1 MYKKLFLITSIFI
14 FLLIPFFSLKAQ
26 SEDEETDKKVKELLS
41 LMTLEE
47 KIGQMTQV
55 TFDSIGVPED
65 ENQGVPFDMAK
76 LEEAIVNYHVGSILN
91 TPYNKAQSLE
101 TWKGIITA
109 VQDVALE
116 KTRLKIPVF
125 YGIDAIHGPT
135 YTKDATLF
143 PQSINMAATF
153 NRDLEKN
160 AGEIT
165 AKEVKASGIFWN
177 FYPVMDIGRQPLW
190 SRFWETF
197 GEDPYLA
204 GEMGSAYI
212 EGHQGTDYGAPDKC
226 ATCLKHYIGYS
237 LPFNGKDRTPAFIG
251 ERMLREYFLPS
262 FEKGVLAGC
271 PTVMVNS
278 AEVDG
283 IPGHANYHY
292 LTEILRNELGF
303 QGFTVS
309 DWEDIKRLHT
319 RDKIASTPAE
329 AVKIAVMAGVD
340 MSMVPY
346 DFTFYEL
353 LLQLVK
359 DGEVPESRIDEAVSR
374 ILKVKFE
381 SGLFENPYPDPEMEK
396 YFATEESQEI
406 NLQAARES
414 IILVKNE
421 NNILPLDK
429 NTDILITGP
438 TANLL
443 QSLNGGWTVT
453 WQGDSEELY
462 PRYEFT
468 LLEAVMEKCKG
479 KVTFTEGTT
488 FNEKL
493 DIEKAVKEAESHD
506 VILLCLGE
514 KAYCEGGGILEDL
527 NLDRAQLKLA
537 KAMSDTGKPV
547 VLILLEGRP
556 RIVTEVVDSSS
567 AVLIGMLPGIEG
579 GRAIADILFGD
590 YNPDGKLPFTYPR
603 SSGGITLYDYKPLES
618 FESNKYNPL
627 FPFGYGLSY
636 STFELSNLAID
647 KEKIKSGESV
657 TAGVTVTNT
666 GSMGGKET
674 VLLYLSDC
682 YGQVSRPNKQLKGF
696 EKVYLEPGE
705 SKVVEFLITSD
716 AMSFIGLENKRIIEP
731 GEFKVIVGDMEKTFF
746 VE

>member
-1 MYKKLFLITSIFI
+1 
-14 FLLIPFFSLKAQ
+14 
-26 SEDEETDKKVKELLS
+26 
-41 LMTLEE
+41 MTLEE

-55 TFDSIGVPED
+55 TFDALGVPED
-65 ENQGVPFDMAK
+65 ENRGIPFDMEK
-76 LEEAIVNYHVGSILN
+76 LEEAIVEYHVGSILN

-101 TWKGIITA
+101 TWKGIIVT
-109 VQDVALE
+109 VQDMALE
-116 KTRLKIPVF
+116 KTRLKIPVL

-135 YTKDATLF
+135 YTKDSTLF

-153 NRDLEKN
+153 NTELEKQ

-165 AKEVKASGIFWN
+165 AKEVKAAGIFWN
-177 FYPVMDIGRQPLW
+177 FYPVMDTGRQPLW

-204 GEMGSAYI
+204 GEMGRAYI
-212 EGHQGTDYGAPDKC
+212 EGHQGNDYGAPDKC
-226 ATCLKHYIGYS
+226 ATCLKHYLGYG
-237 LPFNGKDRTPAFIG
+237 LPFNGRDRTPAFIG
-251 ERMLREYFLPS
+251 ERMLRDYFLPP
-262 FEKGVLAGC
+262 FEEGVLAGC
-271 PTVMVNS
+271 PTVMINS

-292 LTEILRNELGF
+292 LTEILRGELGF

-359 DGEVPESRIDEAVSR
+359 DGDVPESRIDEAVGR

-381 SGLFENPYPDPEMEK
+381 SGLFENPYPQAEMEK

-414 IILVKNE
+414 IVLAKNE
-421 NNILPLDK
+421 NNLLPLDK
-429 NTDILITGP
+429 NTDILVTGP

-443 QSLNGGWTVT
+443 QSLNGGWTIT

-462 PRYEFT
+462 PQYEFT
-468 LLEAVMEKCKG
+468 VLEAVQDKCKG
-479 KVTFTEGTT
+479 KVTFVEGTT
-488 FNEKL
+488 FNEEL
-493 DIEKAVKEAESHD
+493 NIEKAIQEAENHD

-514 KAYCEGGGILEDL
+514 KAYCEGGGVIEDL
-527 NLDRAQLKLA
+527 NLDRAQMELA
-537 KAMSDTGKPV
+537 KAMAATGKPV
-547 VLILLEGRP
+547 VLLLLEGRP
-556 RIVTEVVDSSS
+556 RVVTEGAENSS
-567 AVLIGMLPGIEG
+567 AVLIGMLPGMEG
-579 GRAIADILFGD
+579 GRAVADILFGD
-590 YNPDGKLPFTYPR
+590 YNPDGKLPFSYPR
-603 SSGGITLYDYKPLES
+603 NSGGITLYDYKPLES
-618 FESNKYNPL
+618 YDANKYNPL
-627 FPFGYGLSY
+627 YPFGYGLSY
-636 STFELSNLAID
+636 SSFEMSSLNLD
-647 KEKIKSGESV
+647 KEKIKSGESIK
-657 TAGVTVTNT
+657 AEVTVKNT

-674 VLLYLSDC
+674 VILYLSDC
-682 YGQVSRPNKQLKGF
+682 YGQVSRPNRQLKGF
-696 EKVYLEPGE
+696 QKVYLEPGE
-705 SKVVEFLITSD
+705 SKVLEFEIKPGD
-716 AMSFIGLENKRIIEP
+716 MSFTGLENKRIIEH
-731 GEFKVIVGDMEKTFF
+731 GEFMVTVGEMTQYFT